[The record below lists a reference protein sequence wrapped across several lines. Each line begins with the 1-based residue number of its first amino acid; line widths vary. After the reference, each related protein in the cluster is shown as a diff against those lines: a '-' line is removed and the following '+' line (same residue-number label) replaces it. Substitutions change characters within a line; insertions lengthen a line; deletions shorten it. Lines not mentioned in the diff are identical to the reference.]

1 VFKIR
6 TTAFKNGDRADVLPD
21 NSPGKCSQGGTGWI
35 TEVKRTGG
43 STLSTVRYD
52 TFSLGSKGH
61 YEKYI
66 PIDRISV
73 IPTPFESTPKRLQT
87 QTTMYNVEPTTD
99 IAVEAE
105 KENKYHCGSRCGN
118 RIVGIVV
125 WGGRQ
130 GILVSTKEH
139 HRRSLTRSSWPNISV

>member
-1 VFKIR
+1 MFEIR
-6 TTAFKNGDRADVLPD
+6 TTAFKNGDPVDVLPD

-35 TEVKRTGG
+35 TEVKGTGG
-43 STLSTVRYD
+43 STSSTVKYD
-52 TFSLGSKGH
+52 KFSLGSKGH
-61 YEKYI
+61 YENDI

-99 IAVEAE
+99 ITVEAE
-105 KENKYHCGSRCGN
+105 KKIMYHCGSRCAN
-118 RIVGIVV
+118 CIVGIVV

-139 HRRSLTRSSWPNISV
+139 QRRSLTRSSWPNISV